1 MKLKT
6 LHLSVS
12 LSRISLTAAT
22 EAILT
27 FCIKFALKKEFDI
40 PEMVQLVVV

>member
-12 LSRISLTAAT
+12 LSRNSLTAAA
-22 EAILT
+22 EAVLA
-27 FCIKFALKKEFDI
+27 FCFKFALKKEFDI
-40 PEMVQLVVV
+40 PEMVQLIVE